1 MTPRTVSIL
10 LLAAIV
16 SVAAAAYGVSTR
28 VDYQSTNFKG
38 ERLFP
43 GLLENAGDV
52 SVMTLQQRGETS
64 TFVRDGES
72 WSLKESGGYPVHAN
86 LVNKVIFG
94 LSNMELL
101 EPKTKN
107 PDRFKDLNLGDP
119 TQKDTSGHH
128 VTLKNADGNV
138 LAELIIGSANFFL
151 PETTTGGMYVRRRV
165 KSRRGW
171 SGDWSTSVSNAATGC
186 GVRSSISSR
195 SALPVRKS
203 RSRMGSS

>member
-43 GLLENAGDV
+43 DLLENADDV
-52 SVMTLQQRGETS
+52 SEMTLQQRGQTS
-64 TFVRDGES
+64 TFLRDGES
-72 WSLKESGGYPVHAN
+72 WSLKESDGYPVHAN

-101 EPKTKN
+101 EAKTKN
-107 PDRFKDLNLGDP
+107 PDRFKNLNL
-119 TQKDTSGHH
+119 
-128 VTLKNADGNV
+128 
-138 LAELIIGSANFFL
+138 AEKYQR
-151 PETTTGGMYVRRRV
+151 P
-165 KSRRGW
+165 
-171 SGDWSTSVSNAATGC
+171 SGDAKEC
-186 GVRSSISSR
+186 RR
-195 SALPVRKS
+195 
-203 RSRMGSS
+203 